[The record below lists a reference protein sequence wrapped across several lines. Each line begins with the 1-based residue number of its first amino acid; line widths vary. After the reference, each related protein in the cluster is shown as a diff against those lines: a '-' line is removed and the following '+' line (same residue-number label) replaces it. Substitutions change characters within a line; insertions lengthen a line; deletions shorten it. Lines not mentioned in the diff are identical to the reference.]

1 MQTHPAPLLFARANS
16 NHFLGFWCTTA
27 LFDLGMFF
35 GPGLPLMLMRNLHD
49 QVHLYVTR
57 LDVERN
63 YDFVYVDEC
72 SDQAC
77 STFTTIS
84 SLTGYAAP
92 SAPIVSQVNAGKTNN
107 EFPR

>member
-16 NHFLGFWCTTA
+16 NHFLGFRCTTA
-27 LFDLGMFF
+27 LFDLGIFF
-35 GPGLPLMLMRNLHD
+35 GPGLPLMLMRNLRY